1 MEVLKEHSIEGQDL
15 TNKHVVLM
23 EKYFRGATDIRRVF
37 RCEGGFGCSP
47 NTIGRAVFG
56 ALIYSG
62 NKFRVNREEVG
73 RFATEEEVK
82 EAQEIREKEK
92 KLLIKFKHSPYEAF
106 RLFTGEEW
114 KNYVESQSKVSRDG
128 LEFATAK
135 DYFDCTE
142 LAEISELEFNILNR
156 LFPNGLDS
164 FGCFSQ

>member
-1 MEVLKEHSIEGQDL
+1 MEVLKEQSIQGQDV
-15 TNKHVVLM
+15 TNKYVILM
-23 EKYFRGATDIRRVF
+23 QKYFRGDDIRRVF

-56 ALIYSG
+56 TLINNG
-62 NKFRVNREEVG
+62 TKFRSERYEFE
-73 RFATEEEVK
+73 RFATDEEVK
-82 EAQEIREKEK
+82 QAEEIREKEK
-92 KLLIKFKHSPYEAF
+92 KLLVKFKHSPYEAF

-128 LEFATAK
+128 LEFAIAK

-142 LAEISELEFNILNR
+142 LTEISELEFDVLNR